1 MYNVHCHC
9 HCHCTLSLSLSLSLS
24 LFIVHCTLFINK
36 EATVAVAQKSEVV
49 I

>member
-9 HCHCTLSLSLSLSLS
+9 SLS
-24 LFIVHCTLFINK
+24 LFIVIVIVIVHCTLFIDK
-36 EATVAVAQKSEVV
+36 KATVAVAQKSEVV